1 MSYICTNE
9 IRNLKIHK
17 MTNSQKETIV
27 IAGTVTI
34 IIAVT
39 ATALILNSFA
49 PLGIMAVV
57 SAVAMAVTQ

>member
-1 MSYICTNE
+1 
-9 IRNLKIHK
+9 